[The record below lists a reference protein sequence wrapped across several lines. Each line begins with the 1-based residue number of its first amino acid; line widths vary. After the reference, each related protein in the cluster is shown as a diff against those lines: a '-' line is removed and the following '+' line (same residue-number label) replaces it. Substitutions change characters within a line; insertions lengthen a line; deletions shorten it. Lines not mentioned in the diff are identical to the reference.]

1 MKQNEYKALLL
12 EKFLEGQSTEA
23 EEQTLSEYFDRADD
37 VPAEWAAYQE
47 LFRSFTTG
55 AYDFSDE
62 EINAMLAPTPSRKGI
77 VVSLLR
83 WSAVACAIIAVLAGA
98 WLYYKDIAPS
108 PTISQKPVITQ
119 NEVKKV
125 AEKNGEDKKVTM
137 REKIESPTLLAH
149 KEQQPAMKHRKK
161 AKRIA
166 EKEVQTPTTDEVS
179 TTELLETVSVLTTMD
194 AEYASITAKPYKNG
208 FLVNVMCTDGE
219 ASSFLLQRSSDGT
232 SLKLTTQLINN

>member
-1 MKQNEYKALLL
+1 MRQKEYIASLL

-23 EEQTLSEYFDRADD
+23 EEQTLSEYFDSADD
-37 VPAEWAAYQE
+37 VPAEWVAYQE
-47 LFRSFTTG
+47 LFRSFTTD
-55 AYDFSDE
+55 AYDFSNE
-62 EINAMLAPTPSRKGI
+62 EIDAMLAPTPSKKGI
-77 VVSLLR
+77 VVSWLR
-83 WSAVACAIIAVLAGA
+83 WSAVACAIIVVLAGA

-149 KEQQPAMKHRKK
+149 KEQQPVMKHRKK

-166 EKEVQTPTTDEVS
+166 EKGVQAPTTDEVS
-179 TTELLETVSVLTTMD
+179 TTELLETVSVLSTMD
-194 AEYASITAKPYKNG
+194 AEYASITAKPHKNG
-208 FLVNVMCTDGE
+208 FLVKVMCTDGE

>member
-1 MKQNEYKALLL
+1 MRQKEYIASLL

-23 EEQTLSEYFDRADD
+23 EEQTLSEYFDSADD
-37 VPAEWAAYQE
+37 VPAEWVAYQE
-47 LFRSFTTG
+47 LFRSFTTD
-55 AYDFSDE
+55 AYDFSNE
-62 EINAMLAPTPSRKGI
+62 EIDAMLAPTPSKKGI
-77 VVSLLR
+77 VVSWLR

-149 KEQQPAMKHRKK
+149 KELQPAMKHCKK

-166 EKEVQTPTTDEVS
+166 ENEVQASTTDEVS
-179 TTELLETVSVLTTMD
+179 TTELLETVNVLTTMD
-194 AEYASITAKPYKNG
+194 AEYASITAKPHKNG

>member
-1 MKQNEYKALLL
+1 MKQNEYIASLL
-12 EKFLEGQSTEA
+12 EKFLEGQSTET
-23 EEQTLSEYFDRADD
+23 EEQTLSEYFDSADD

-47 LFRSFTTG
+47 LFRSFTTD
-55 AYDFSDE
+55 AYDFSNE
-62 EINAMLAPTPSRKGI
+62 EIDSMLAPTPSKKGI

-83 WSAVACAIIAVLAGA
+83 WSAVVCAIIAVLAGA
-98 WLYYKDIAPS
+98 WLYYKVIAPS

-149 KEQQPAMKHRKK
+149 KERQPAMKHRKK

-194 AEYASITAKPYKNG
+194 AEYASITAKPHKNG

>member
-1 MKQNEYKALLL
+1 MRQKEYIASLL

-23 EEQTLSEYFDRADD
+23 EEQTLSEYFDSADD
-37 VPAEWAAYQE
+37 VPAEWVAYQE
-47 LFRSFTTG
+47 LFRSFTTD
-55 AYDFSDE
+55 AYDFGNE
-62 EINAMLAPTPSRKGI
+62 EIDAMLAPTPSKKGI
-77 VVSLLR
+77 VMSLLR

-125 AEKNGEDKKVTM
+125 AEKSEDDKKDTM
-137 REKIESPTLLAH
+137 REQIESPTLLAH
-149 KEQQPAMKHRKK
+149 KEQQPAMKYRKK

-166 EKEVQTPTTDEVS
+166 EKEVKASTSDEVS

>member
-1 MKQNEYKALLL
+1 MKQNEYIASLL

-47 LFRSFTTG
+47 LFRSFTTD

-83 WSAVACAIIAVLAGA
+83 WSAVACAIIVVLTGG
-98 WLYYKDIAPS
+98 WLYFQDSAPS

-125 AEKNGEDKKVTM
+125 AEKSEMDKKVTVQ
-137 REKIESPTLLAH
+137 EQIESPTLLAH

-161 AKRIA
+161 AKRIV
-166 EKEVQTPTTDEVS
+166 EKEVQAPNIDEVS
-179 TTELLETVSVLTTMD
+179 TSELLETVNVLTTMD
-194 AEYASITAKPYKNG
+194 AEYASITAKPHKNG

>member
-1 MKQNEYKALLL
+1 MKQNEHIASLL

-37 VPAEWAAYQE
+37 VPAEWAAYKE
-47 LFRSFTTG
+47 LFRSFTTD

-62 EINAMLAPTPSRKGI
+62 EIDAMLAPAPSKKGI
-77 VVSLLR
+77 VVSWLR
-83 WSAVACAIIAVLAGA
+83 WSAVACAIIAVLAGT

-137 REKIESPTLLAH
+137 REKIEDPTLLAH
-149 KEQQPAMKHRKK
+149 KEQQPAIKHLKK

-166 EKEVQTPTTDEVS
+166 EKEAQAPTTDEVS
-179 TTELLETVSVLTTMD
+179 TTELLETVNVLTTMN
-194 AEYASITAKPYKNG
+194 AEYASITAKPHKNG

>member
-1 MKQNEYKALLL
+1 MKQKEYIASLL

-23 EEQTLSEYFDRADD
+23 EEQTLSEYFDSADD
-37 VPAEWAAYQE
+37 VPAEWVAYQE
-47 LFRSFTTG
+47 LFRSFTTD
-55 AYDFSDE
+55 AYDFSNE
-62 EINAMLAPTPSRKGI
+62 EIDAMLAPTPSKKGI
-77 VVSLLR
+77 VVSWLR

-125 AEKNGEDKKVTM
+125 AEKSEEDKKVTM

-149 KEQQPAMKHRKK
+149 KEQQPVMKHRKK
-161 AKRIA
+161 AKHIA
-166 EKEVQTPTTDEVS
+166 KKEATAQTTDEVS
-179 TTELLETVSVLTTMD
+179 TSELLETVNVLTTMD

>member
-1 MKQNEYKALLL
+1 MKQNEYIASLL

-23 EEQTLSEYFDRADD
+23 EEQTLSEYFNSADD
-37 VPAEWAAYQE
+37 VPAEWVAYQE
-47 LFRSFTTG
+47 LFRSFTTD
-55 AYDFSDE
+55 AYDFSDR
-62 EINAMLAPTPSRKGI
+62 EIDAMLAPTLSKKGI
-77 VVSLLR
+77 MLSLLR

-125 AEKNGEDKKVTM
+125 AEKSEEDKKVTI

-149 KEQQPAMKHRKK
+149 KEQQPVMKHRKK
-161 AKRIA
+161 AKRID
-166 EKEVQTPTTDEVS
+166 EKEVQAPTTDEVS

-194 AEYASITAKPYKNG
+194 AEYASITAKPHKNG

>member
-1 MKQNEYKALLL
+1 MKQNEYIASLL

-23 EEQTLSEYFDRADD
+23 EEQTLSEYFNSADD

-47 LFRSFTTG
+47 LFRSFTTD
-55 AYDFSDE
+55 AYDFSDR
-62 EINAMLAPTPSRKGI
+62 EIDAMLAPTRSNKGI
-77 VVSLLR
+77 VVNLLR
-83 WSAVACAIIAVLAGA
+83 WSAVACAIIVVLAGA

-125 AEKNGEDKKVTM
+125 AEKSEMDKKVTV
-137 REKIESPTLLAH
+137 REQIESPTLLAH
-149 KEQQPAMKHRKK
+149 KEQQPVMKHRKK

-166 EKEVQTPTTDEVS
+166 EKEVQAPATDEVS

-219 ASSFLLQRSSDGT
+219 ASSFLLQRSSDGI

>member
-1 MKQNEYKALLL
+1 MKQKEYIASLL

-23 EEQTLSEYFDRADD
+23 EEQTLSEYFNSADD

-47 LFRSFTTG
+47 LFRSFTTN

-62 EINAMLAPTPSRKGI
+62 EIDAMLAPTPSKKG
-77 VVSLLR
+77 VVINLLR
-83 WSAVACAIIAVLAGA
+83 WSAVACAIIVVLTGG
-98 WLYYKDIAPS
+98 WLYFQDSAPS

-125 AEKNGEDKKVTM
+125 AEKSEMDKKVTVQ
-137 REKIESPTLLAH
+137 EQIESPTLLAH

-161 AKRIA
+161 AKRIV
-166 EKEVQTPTTDEVS
+166 EKEVQAPNTDEVS
-179 TTELLETVSVLTTMD
+179 TSELLETVNVLTTMD
-194 AEYASITAKPYKNG
+194 AEYASITAKPHKNG

-219 ASSFLLQRSSDGT
+219 TSSFLLQRSSDGT

>member
-1 MKQNEYKALLL
+1 MKQNEYIASLL
-12 EKFLEGQSTEA
+12 EKFLEGESTEA
-23 EEQTLSEYFDRADD
+23 EEQTLSEYFDSADD

-47 LFRSFTTG
+47 LFRSFTTD
-55 AYDFSDE
+55 AYDFSNE
-62 EINAMLAPTPSRKGI
+62 EIGAMLAPTPSKKGI
-77 VVSLLR
+77 VMSLLR
-83 WSAVACAIIAVLAGA
+83 WSAVVCAIIAVLAGA
-98 WLYYKDIAPS
+98 WLYYKNIAPS

-137 REKIESPTLLAH
+137 REKIESPTLLAQ

-166 EKEVQTPTTDEVS
+166 EKGVQAPTTDEVS

-194 AEYASITAKPYKNG
+194 AEYASITAKPHKNG

>member
-1 MKQNEYKALLL
+1 MKQNEYIASLL

-23 EEQTLSEYFDRADD
+23 EEQTLSEYFDSADD
-37 VPAEWAAYQE
+37 VPAEWVAYQE
-47 LFRSFTTG
+47 LFRSFTTD
-55 AYDFSDE
+55 AYDFSNE
-62 EINAMLAPTPSRKGI
+62 EIDAMLAPTPSKKGI
-77 VVSLLR
+77 VVSWLR
-83 WSAVACAIIAVLAGA
+83 WSAVACAIIAVLAGT

-125 AEKNGEDKKVTM
+125 AEKSEDDKKDTM
-137 REKIESPTLLAH
+137 REQIESPTLLAH
-149 KEQQPAMKHRKK
+149 KEQQPAMKYRKK

-166 EKEVQTPTTDEVS
+166 EKEVKASTSDEVS
-179 TTELLETVSVLTTMD
+179 TTELLETVNVLTTMD
-194 AEYASITAKPYKNG
+194 AEYASITAKPHKNG

>member
-1 MKQNEYKALLL
+1 MKQNEYIASLL
-12 EKFLEGQSTEA
+12 EKFLEGQSTET
-23 EEQTLSEYFDRADD
+23 EEQTLSEYFDSADD

-47 LFRSFTTG
+47 LFRSFTTD

-62 EINAMLAPTPSRKGI
+62 EIDAMLAPTPSKKGI

-149 KEQQPAMKHRKK
+149 KEQQPVIKHRKK
-161 AKRIA
+161 AKHIA
-166 EKEVQTPTTDEVS
+166 KKEATAQTTDEVS
-179 TTELLETVSVLTTMD
+179 TSELLETVNVLTTMD
-194 AEYASITAKPYKNG
+194 AEYASITAKPHKNG

>member
-1 MKQNEYKALLL
+1 MRQKEYIASLL

-23 EEQTLSEYFDRADD
+23 EEQTLSEYFDSADD

-47 LFRSFTTG
+47 LFRSFTTD

-62 EINAMLAPTPSRKGI
+62 EIDAMLAPTPSKKGI

-119 NEVKKV
+119 NEEKKV

-149 KEQQPAMKHRKK
+149 KEQQPVMKHRKK
-161 AKRIA
+161 AKHIA
-166 EKEVQTPTTDEVS
+166 KKEVQAPTTDEVS
-179 TTELLETVSVLTTMD
+179 TSELLETVNVLTTMD
-194 AEYASITAKPYKNG
+194 AEYASITAKPHKNG

>member
-1 MKQNEYKALLL
+1 MRQKEYIASLL

-23 EEQTLSEYFDRADD
+23 EEQTLSEYFDSADD
-37 VPAEWAAYQE
+37 VPAEWVAYQE
-47 LFRSFTTG
+47 LFRSFTTD
-55 AYDFSDE
+55 AYDFSNE
-62 EINAMLAPTPSRKGI
+62 EIDAMLAPTPSKKGI
-77 VVSLLR
+77 VMSLLR

-98 WLYYKDIAPS
+98 WLYYKDIALS

-149 KEQQPAMKHRKK
+149 KEQQPVMKHRKK
-161 AKRIA
+161 AKHIA
-166 EKEVQTPTTDEVS
+166 ENEVQAPTTDEVS

-194 AEYASITAKPYKNG
+194 AEYASITAKPHKNG

>member
-1 MKQNEYKALLL
+1 MKQNEHIASLL

-23 EEQTLSEYFDRADD
+23 EEQTLSEYFNSADD
-37 VPAEWAAYQE
+37 VPAEWAAYKE
-47 LFRSFTTG
+47 LFRSFTTD

-62 EINAMLAPTPSRKGI
+62 EIDAMLAPTPSKKGF

-125 AEKNGEDKKVTM
+125 AEKNGEDKIVTM

-166 EKEVQTPTTDEVS
+166 EKKVQAPTTDEVS

-194 AEYASITAKPYKNG
+194 AEYASITAKPHKNG
-208 FLVNVMCTDGE
+208 FLVNAMCTDGE

>member
-1 MKQNEYKALLL
+1 MRQKEYIASLL

-23 EEQTLSEYFDRADD
+23 EEQTLSEYFDSADD
-37 VPAEWAAYQE
+37 VPAEWVAYQE
-47 LFRSFTTG
+47 LFRSFTTD
-55 AYDFSDE
+55 AYDFSNE
-62 EINAMLAPTPSRKGI
+62 EIDAMLAPTPSKKGI
-77 VVSLLR
+77 VVSWLR

-125 AEKNGEDKKVTM
+125 AEKSEDDKKDTM
-137 REKIESPTLLAH
+137 REQIESPTLLAH
-149 KEQQPAMKHRKK
+149 KEQQPAMKYRKK

-166 EKEVQTPTTDEVS
+166 EKEVKASTSDEVS

-194 AEYASITAKPYKNG
+194 AEYASITAKPHKNG

>member
-1 MKQNEYKALLL
+1 MKQNEYIASLL

-23 EEQTLSEYFDRADD
+23 EEQTLSEYFNSADD

-47 LFRSFTTG
+47 LFHSFKTD

-62 EINAMLAPTPSRKGI
+62 EIGAMLAPIPSKKGI
-77 VVSLLR
+77 VVGLLR

-125 AEKNGEDKKVTM
+125 AEKNGEDKKVTV

-149 KEQQPAMKHRKK
+149 KEQPIVKHRKK
-161 AKRIA
+161 AKRIV
-166 EKEVQTPTTDEVS
+166 EKEATAPTTDEVS
-179 TTELLETVSVLTTMD
+179 TSELLETVNVLTTMD
-194 AEYASITAKPYKNG
+194 AEYASITAKPHKNG

>member
-1 MKQNEYKALLL
+1 MRQKEYIASLL

-23 EEQTLSEYFDRADD
+23 EEQTLSEYFDSADD
-37 VPAEWAAYQE
+37 VPAEWVAYQE
-47 LFRSFTTG
+47 LFRSFTTD
-55 AYDFSDE
+55 AYDFSNE
-62 EINAMLAPTPSRKGI
+62 EIDAMLAPTPSKKGI
-77 VVSLLR
+77 VMSLLR

-125 AEKNGEDKKVTM
+125 AEKSEEDKKVTM

-149 KEQQPAMKHRKK
+149 KEQQPVMKHRKK
-161 AKRIA
+161 AKHIA
-166 EKEVQTPTTDEVS
+166 KKEATAQTNDEVS
-179 TTELLETVSVLTTMD
+179 TSELLETVNVLTTMD
-194 AEYASITAKPYKNG
+194 AEYASITAKPHKNG

>member
-1 MKQNEYKALLL
+1 MKQNEHIASLL
-12 EKFLEGQSTEA
+12 EKFIEGQSTEA

-47 LFRSFTTG
+47 LFRSFTTD
-55 AYDFSDE
+55 AYDFSDR
-62 EINAMLAPTPSRKGI
+62 EIDAMLAPTPSKKEI
-77 VVSLLR
+77 LVNLLR
-83 WSAVACAIIAVLAGA
+83 WSAVACAIIAVLAGT

-125 AEKNGEDKKVTM
+125 AEKSEEDKKVTI
-137 REKIESPTLLAH
+137 REKIESSTLLAH

-166 EKEVQTPTTDEVS
+166 EKEVQAPTTDEVS

-194 AEYASITAKPYKNG
+194 AEYASITAKPHKNG

-219 ASSFLLQRSSDGT
+219 TSSFLLQRSSDGT

>member
-1 MKQNEYKALLL
+1 MKRNEYIASLL

-23 EEQTLSEYFDRADD
+23 EEQTLSEYFNSADD

-47 LFRSFTTG
+47 LFRSFTTD

-62 EINAMLAPTPSRKGI
+62 EIDAMLAPTPSKKGI

-83 WSAVACAIIAVLAGA
+83 WSAVACAIIVVLAGA

-125 AEKNGEDKKVTM
+125 AEKSEMDKKVTVQ
-137 REKIESPTLLAH
+137 EQIEIPTLLAN
-149 KEQQPAMKHRKK
+149 KEQQPTMKHRKK
-161 AKRIA
+161 AKHIA
-166 EKEVQTPTTDEVS
+166 EKEVQAPTTDEVS
-179 TTELLETVSVLTTMD
+179 TSELLETVNVLTTMD
-194 AEYASITAKPYKNG
+194 AEYASITAKPHKNG

>member
-1 MKQNEYKALLL
+1 MKQNEYIASLL

-23 EEQTLSEYFDRADD
+23 EEQTLSEYFNSADD

-47 LFRSFTTG
+47 LFRSFTTD

-62 EINAMLAPTPSRKGI
+62 EIDAMLAPTPSKKGI
-77 VVSLLR
+77 VVNLLR
-83 WSAVACAIIAVLAGA
+83 WSAVACATIAVLARA

-125 AEKNGEDKKVTM
+125 AEKSGENKKVTV

-149 KEQQPAMKHRKK
+149 KEQPIVKHRKK
-161 AKRIA
+161 AKRIV
-166 EKEVQTPTTDEVS
+166 EKEVQAPTTDEVS
-179 TTELLETVSVLTTMD
+179 TSELLETVNVLTTMD
-194 AEYASITAKPYKNG
+194 AEYASITAKPHKNG

>member
-1 MKQNEYKALLL
+1 MKQNEYIASLL

-23 EEQTLSEYFDRADD
+23 EEQTLSEYFDSADD

-47 LFRSFTTG
+47 LFRSFTTD
-55 AYDFSDE
+55 AYDFCDE
-62 EINAMLAPTPSRKGI
+62 EIDAMLAPTPSKKGI
-77 VVSLLR
+77 VVSWLR
-83 WSAVACAIIAVLAGA
+83 WSAVACAIIAVLAGT

-125 AEKNGEDKKVTM
+125 AEKSEEDKKVTI

-149 KEQQPAMKHRKK
+149 KEQLPTMKHRKT

-166 EKEVQTPTTDEVS
+166 KNEVQAPTTDEVS
-179 TTELLETVSVLTTMD
+179 TTELLETVNVLTTMN
-194 AEYASITAKPYKNG
+194 AEYASITAKPHKNG

>member
-1 MKQNEYKALLL
+1 MKQNEYIASLL

-37 VPAEWAAYQE
+37 VPAEWTVYQE
-47 LFRSFTTG
+47 MFRSFTTD

-62 EINAMLAPTPSRKGI
+62 EIDAMLAPTPSKKGI

-125 AEKNGEDKKVTM
+125 AEKNGEDKKDTM
-137 REKIESPTLLAH
+137 REQIESPTLLAH
-149 KEQQPAMKHRKK
+149 KEQQPAMKYRKK

-166 EKEVQTPTTDEVS
+166 EKEVKASTSDEVS
-179 TTELLETVSVLTTMD
+179 TTELLETVNVLTTMD
-194 AEYASITAKPYKNG
+194 AEYASITAKPHKNG

>member
-1 MKQNEYKALLL
+1 MRQKEYIASLL

-23 EEQTLSEYFDRADD
+23 EEQTLSEYFDSADD
-37 VPAEWAAYQE
+37 VPAEWVAYQE
-47 LFRSFTTG
+47 LFRSFTTD
-55 AYDFSDE
+55 AYDFGNE
-62 EINAMLAPTPSRKGI
+62 EIDAMLAPTPSKKGI
-77 VVSLLR
+77 VMSLLR
-83 WSAVACAIIAVLAGA
+83 WSAVACAIIVVLAGA

-125 AEKNGEDKKVTM
+125 PEKNGEDKKVTM
-137 REKIESPTLLAH
+137 REKIESPTLLAQ

-166 EKEVQTPTTDEVS
+166 EKGVQAPTTDEVS

-194 AEYASITAKPYKNG
+194 AEYASITAKPHKNG

>member
-1 MKQNEYKALLL
+1 MKQKEYIASLL

-23 EEQTLSEYFDRADD
+23 EEQTLSEYFNSADD

-47 LFRSFTTG
+47 LFRSFKTD

-62 EINAMLAPTPSRKGI
+62 EIDTMLSPTPSKKGI
-77 VVSLLR
+77 VVNLLR
-83 WSAVACAIIAVLAGA
+83 WSAVACAIIVVLAGA
-98 WLYYKDIAPS
+98 WLYYQDIAPS

-125 AEKNGEDKKVTM
+125 AEKSGENKKVTV

-149 KEQQPAMKHRKK
+149 KEQPIVKHRKK
-161 AKRIA
+161 AKRIV
-166 EKEVQTPTTDEVS
+166 EKEVQAPTTDEVS
-179 TTELLETVSVLTTMD
+179 TSELLETVNVLTTMD
-194 AEYASITAKPYKNG
+194 AEYASITAKPHKNG

>member
-1 MKQNEYKALLL
+1 MRQKEYIASLL

-23 EEQTLSEYFDRADD
+23 EEQTLSEYFDSADD
-37 VPAEWAAYQE
+37 VPAEWVAYQE
-47 LFRSFTTG
+47 LFRSFTTD
-55 AYDFSDE
+55 AYDFSNE
-62 EINAMLAPTPSRKGI
+62 EIDAMLAPTPSKKGI
-77 VVSLLR
+77 VMSLLR

-108 PTISQKPVITQ
+108 PTISQKSVITQ

-125 AEKNGEDKKVTM
+125 AEKKGEDKKVTM
-137 REKIESPTLLAH
+137 REKIESPTLLAQ

-166 EKEVQTPTTDEVS
+166 EKGVQAPTTDDVS

-194 AEYASITAKPYKNG
+194 AEYASITAKPHKNG

>member
-1 MKQNEYKALLL
+1 MKQNEYIASLL

-23 EEQTLSEYFDRADD
+23 EEQTLSEYFNSADD

-47 LFRSFTTG
+47 LFRSFTTN

-62 EINAMLAPTPSRKGI
+62 EIDAMLAPTPSKKGI

-83 WSAVACAIIAVLAGA
+83 WSAVACAIIAVLAGT

-108 PTISQKPVITQ
+108 PTTSQKPVITQ

-137 REKIESPTLLAH
+137 REQIESPTLLAH
-149 KEQQPAMKHRKK
+149 KEQQPAMKYRKK

-166 EKEVQTPTTDEVS
+166 EKEVKASTSDEVS
-179 TTELLETVSVLTTMD
+179 TTELLETVNVLTTMD
-194 AEYASITAKPYKNG
+194 AEYASITAKPHKNG

>member
-1 MKQNEYKALLL
+1 MRQKEYIASLL

-23 EEQTLSEYFDRADD
+23 EEQTLSEYFDSADD
-37 VPAEWAAYQE
+37 VPAEWVAYQE
-47 LFRSFTTG
+47 LFRSFTTD
-55 AYDFSDE
+55 AYDFGNE
-62 EINAMLAPTPSRKGI
+62 EIDAMLAPTPSKKGI
-77 VVSLLR
+77 VMSLLR

-137 REKIESPTLLAH
+137 REKIESPTLLAQ

-166 EKEVQTPTTDEVS
+166 EKGGQAPTTDEVS

-194 AEYASITAKPYKNG
+194 AEYASITAKPHKNG

>member
-1 MKQNEYKALLL
+1 MKQNEYIASLL

-23 EEQTLSEYFDRADD
+23 EEQTLSEYFNSADD
-37 VPAEWAAYQE
+37 VPVEWVAYQE
-47 LFRSFTTG
+47 LFRSFKTD

-62 EINAMLAPTPSRKGI
+62 EIDAMLAPSPSKKGI

-83 WSAVACAIIAVLAGA
+83 WSAVACAIIVVLAGA

-125 AEKNGEDKKVTM
+125 VEKSEMDKNVTVQ
-137 REKIESPTLLAH
+137 EQIESPTLLAH

-161 AKRIA
+161 AKRIV
-166 EKEVQTPTTDEVS
+166 EKEVQAPTTDEVS
-179 TTELLETVSVLTTMD
+179 TSELLETVNVLTKMD
-194 AEYASITAKPYKNG
+194 TEYASITAKPHKNG

>member
-1 MKQNEYKALLL
+1 MKQKEYIASLL

-23 EEQTLSEYFDRADD
+23 EEQTLSEYFNSADD

-47 LFRSFTTG
+47 LFRSFTTN

-62 EINAMLAPTPSRKGI
+62 EIDATLAPTPSKKG
-77 VVSLLR
+77 VVINLLR
-83 WSAVACAIIAVLAGA
+83 WSAVACAIIVVLTGG
-98 WLYYKDIAPS
+98 WLYFQDSAPS

-125 AEKNGEDKKVTM
+125 AEKSEMDKKVTVQ
-137 REKIESPTLLAH
+137 EQIESPTLLAH

-161 AKRIA
+161 AKRIV
-166 EKEVQTPTTDEVS
+166 EKEVQAPNTDEVS
-179 TTELLETVSVLTTMD
+179 TSELLETVNVLTTMD
-194 AEYASITAKPYKNG
+194 AEYASITAKPHKNG

>member
-1 MKQNEYKALLL
+1 MRQKEYIASLL

-23 EEQTLSEYFDRADD
+23 EEQTLSEYFDSADD
-37 VPAEWAAYQE
+37 VPAEWVAYQE
-47 LFRSFTTG
+47 LFRSFTTD
-55 AYDFSDE
+55 AYDFGNE
-62 EINAMLAPTPSRKGI
+62 EIDAMLAPTPSKKGI
-77 VVSLLR
+77 VMSLLR
-83 WSAVACAIIAVLAGA
+83 WSAVACAIIAVLTGA

-149 KEQQPAMKHRKK
+149 KEQQPVMKHRKK
-161 AKRIA
+161 AKHIA
-166 EKEVQTPTTDEVS
+166 ENEVQAPTTDEVS

-194 AEYASITAKPYKNG
+194 AEYASITAKPHKNG

>member
-1 MKQNEYKALLL
+1 MRQKEYIASLL

-23 EEQTLSEYFDRADD
+23 EEQTLSEYFDSADD
-37 VPAEWAAYQE
+37 VPAEWVAYQE
-47 LFRSFTTG
+47 LFRSFTTD
-55 AYDFSDE
+55 AYDFSNE
-62 EINAMLAPTPSRKGI
+62 EIDAMLAPTPSKKGI
-77 VVSLLR
+77 VMSLLR

-149 KEQQPAMKHRKK
+149 KEQQLVMKHRKK
-161 AKRIA
+161 AKHIA
-166 EKEVQTPTTDEVS
+166 ENEVQAPTTDEVS

-194 AEYASITAKPYKNG
+194 AEYASITAKPHKNG

>member
-1 MKQNEYKALLL
+1 MRQKEYIASLL
-12 EKFLEGQSTEA
+12 EKFLEGESTEA
-23 EEQTLSEYFDRADD
+23 EEQTLSEYFDSADD
-37 VPAEWAAYQE
+37 VPAEWVAYQE
-47 LFRSFTTG
+47 LFRSFTTD
-55 AYDFSDE
+55 AYDFGNE
-62 EINAMLAPTPSRKGI
+62 EIDAMLAPTPSKKGI
-77 VVSLLR
+77 VMSLLR

-137 REKIESPTLLAH
+137 REKIESPTLLAQ

-166 EKEVQTPTTDEVS
+166 EKGVQAPTTDEVS

-194 AEYASITAKPYKNG
+194 AEYASITAKPHKNG

>member
-1 MKQNEYKALLL
+1 MKQKEYIASLL

-23 EEQTLSEYFDRADD
+23 EEQTLSEYFNSADD

-47 LFRSFTTG
+47 LFRSFTTN

-62 EINAMLAPTPSRKGI
+62 EIDAMLAPTPSKKG
-77 VVSLLR
+77 VVINLLR
-83 WSAVACAIIAVLAGA
+83 WSAVACAIIVVLTGG
-98 WLYYKDIAPS
+98 WLYFQDSAPS

-125 AEKNGEDKKVTM
+125 AEKSEMDKKVTV
-137 REKIESPTLLAH
+137 REQIESPTLLAH
-149 KEQQPAMKHRKK
+149 KEPPVVKHRKK
-161 AKRIA
+161 AKRIV
-166 EKEVQTPTTDEVS
+166 EKEVQAPTTDEVS
-179 TTELLETVSVLTTMD
+179 TSELLEMVNVLTTMD
-194 AEYASITAKPYKNG
+194 AEYASITAKPHKNG

>member
-1 MKQNEYKALLL
+1 MKQKEHIASLL

-37 VPAEWAAYQE
+37 VRAEWAAYQE
-47 LFRSFTTG
+47 LFRSFKTD

-62 EINAMLAPTPSRKGI
+62 EIDAILAPTPSKKGI

-83 WSAVACAIIAVLAGA
+83 WSAVVCAIIAVLAGA
-98 WLYYKDIAPS
+98 GLYYKDIAPS

-166 EKEVQTPTTDEVS
+166 EKEVQAPTTDEVS
-179 TTELLETVSVLTTMD
+179 TTELLETVNVLTTMD
-194 AEYASITAKPYKNG
+194 AEYA
-208 FLVNVMCTDGE
+208 
-219 ASSFLLQRSSDGT
+219 
-232 SLKLTTQLINN
+232 

>member
-1 MKQNEYKALLL
+1 MRQKEYIASLL

-23 EEQTLSEYFDRADD
+23 EEQTLSEYFDSADD
-37 VPAEWAAYQE
+37 VPAEWVAYQE
-47 LFRSFTTG
+47 LFRSFTTD
-55 AYDFSDE
+55 AYDFGNE
-62 EINAMLAPTPSRKGI
+62 EIDAMLAPTPSKKGI
-77 VVSLLR
+77 VMSLLR

-137 REKIESPTLLAH
+137 REKIESPTLLAQ

-166 EKEVQTPTTDEVS
+166 EKGVQAPTTDEVS

-194 AEYASITAKPYKNG
+194 AEYASITAKPHKNG
-208 FLVNVMCTDGE
+208 FLVKVMCTDGE

>member
-1 MKQNEYKALLL
+1 MRQKEYIASLL

-23 EEQTLSEYFDRADD
+23 EEQTLSEYFDSADD
-37 VPAEWAAYQE
+37 VPAEWVAYQE
-47 LFRSFTTG
+47 LFRSFTTD
-55 AYDFSDE
+55 AYDFSNE
-62 EINAMLAPTPSRKGI
+62 EIDAMLAPTPSKKGI
-77 VVSLLR
+77 VVSWLR

-98 WLYYKDIAPS
+98 WLYYKDIASS

-137 REKIESPTLLAH
+137 REKIESPTLLAQ

-166 EKEVQTPTTDEVS
+166 EKGVQAPTTDEVS

-194 AEYASITAKPYKNG
+194 AEYASITAKPHKNG
-208 FLVNVMCTDGE
+208 FLVSVMCTDGE

>member
-1 MKQNEYKALLL
+1 MRQKEYIASLL

-23 EEQTLSEYFDRADD
+23 EEQTLSEYFDSADD
-37 VPAEWAAYQE
+37 VPAEWVAYQE
-47 LFRSFTTG
+47 LFRSFTTD
-55 AYDFSDE
+55 AYDFSNE
-62 EINAMLAPTPSRKGI
+62 EIDAMLAPTPSKKGI
-77 VVSLLR
+77 VMSLLR

-149 KEQQPAMKHRKK
+149 KEQQPAMKYRKK

-166 EKEVQTPTTDEVS
+166 EKEVKASTSDEVS

>member
-1 MKQNEYKALLL
+1 MRQKEYIASLL
-12 EKFLEGQSTEA
+12 EKFLEGQSTET
-23 EEQTLSEYFDRADD
+23 EEQTLSEYFDSADD
-37 VPAEWAAYQE
+37 VPAEWVAYQE
-47 LFRSFTTG
+47 LFRSFTTD
-55 AYDFSDE
+55 AYDFSNE
-62 EINAMLAPTPSRKGI
+62 EIDAMLAPTPSKKGI
-77 VVSLLR
+77 VMSLLR

-137 REKIESPTLLAH
+137 REKIESPTLLAQ
-149 KEQQPAMKHRKK
+149 KEQQQAMKHRKK

-166 EKEVQTPTTDEVS
+166 EKGVQAPTTDEVS

-194 AEYASITAKPYKNG
+194 AEYASITAKPHKNG